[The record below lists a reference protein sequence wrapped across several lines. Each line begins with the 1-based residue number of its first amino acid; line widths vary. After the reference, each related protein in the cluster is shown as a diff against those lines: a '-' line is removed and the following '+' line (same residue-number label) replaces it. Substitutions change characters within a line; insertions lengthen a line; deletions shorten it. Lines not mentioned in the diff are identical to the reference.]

1 MIVQRKGQFP
11 TFASQQDF
19 IRPQRTYS
27 LSYYTSIVA
36 FLCCTYEYKRGEN
49 IDAVQENHCRVSF

>member
-1 MIVQRKGQFP
+1 MRENAIIQMIVQRKGQFP
-11 TFASQQDF
+11 TFGSQQDF

-36 FLCCTYEYKRGEN
+36 FFVLY
-49 IDAVQENHCRVSF
+49 I